1 MNVDR
6 KLNET
11 KADFNKVSEHIS
23 DATKEVKKQAQQY
36 SDEISDYIKDCPMKS
51 VLIASAVGLLIGKF
65 IL

>member
-11 KADFNKVSEHIS
+11 KSDFNKVSEHIA
-23 DATKEVKKQAQQY
+23 DASKEVKKQAQQY
-36 SDEISDYIKDCPMKS
+36 SDEISQYIKDCPMKS